1 MKQSIATFLVLL
13 VISSCGSSDKK
24 DKSDEQSV
32 NSKTLAVT
40 NYPLYFFTQ
49 KIAGDEFEVLF
60 PVPRDED
67 PAFFEPGAEIV
78 SKYQSA
84 EIIFINGAGY
94 ESWGDKVALS
104 PRKIVNTTSN
114 VSEKYIREKGLSH
127 SHGPDGEHDHA
138 ETAFTTWLDQSIA
151 LEQAKLIHETL
162 KKSYPENSQEF
173 DNNYKELESGIIE
186 LDNKMDNLFKPYQG
200 KTLYASHPVYQYLG
214 SRYGINITSEHWEP
228 GQKVEQDMVKTFIE
242 SLGVNDIKIMLWEGE
257 PHPETKLILEES
269 GVRCVLFIP
278 CGNKPGQ
285 GDYLSVMNQNIEN
298 LALNLP
304 Q

>member
-1 MKQSIATFLVLL
+1 MKQSIATFLILL
-13 VISSCGSSDKK
+13 VISSCGSSNKK
-24 DKSDEQSV
+24 DKSDEQSI

-49 KIAGDEFEVLF
+49 MIAGEEFEVLF

-67 PAFFEPGAEIV
+67 PAFFEPTAEIV

-94 ESWGDKVALS
+94 ESWVDKVALS
-104 PRKIVNTTSN
+104 QRKIVNTTSN
-114 VSEKYIREKGLSH
+114 VSEKYIKEKGMSH
-127 SHGPDGEHDHA
+127 SHGPDGKHDHA

-151 LEQAKLIHETL
+151 LDQAKLIYEKL
-162 KKSYPENSQEF
+162 KKSYPENGQKF
-173 DNNYKELESGIIE
+173 DNNYSELESGIIE
-186 LDNKMDNLFKPYQG
+186 LDNKMDNLFKPYRG

-214 SRYGINITSEHWEP
+214 SRYGINIKSEHWEP
-228 GQKVEQDMVKTFIE
+228 GQSVEPDMVKTFVE
-242 SLGVNDIKIMLWEGE
+242 SLDVDDTKIMLWEGK
-257 PHPETKLILEES
+257 PHPETRQLLEEYS
-269 GVRCVLFIP
+269 VRCVLFIP
-278 CGNKPGQ
+278 CGNKPQ
-285 GDYLSVMNQNIEN
+285 EGDYLSVMKQNIEN